1 MTIIVRR
8 IEGLFQNNCFAEA
21 TGFANQ
27 ADPVAFCAV
36 INFFAQASTFHDYLA
51 SKQNVITED
60 DNYRLS
66 GNELKALYPRL
77 NGTVTANAWV
87 YHTQPLKTIEFK
99 YNSSGLRVQ
108 KKVTANGKTEVTNC
122 PFVNDVRPK
131 KRKNRTLE
139 YLTQGGACPELRQIF
154 WSRESSRWRA
164 FGDFQPRTDMGMSLL
179 RRRYL
184 FI

>member
-1 MTIIVRR
+1 MKRYLPGGRGQPTVIVPAA
-8 IEGLFQNNCFAEA
+8 IPLS
-21 TGFANQ
+21 
-27 ADPVAFCAV
+27 
-36 INFFAQASTFHDYLA
+36 ILA
-51 SKQNVITED
+51 
-60 DNYRLS
+60 
-66 GNELKALYPRL
+66 ALIPPRL
-77 NGTVTANAWV
+77 CQSVR
-87 YHTQPLKTIEFK
+87 
-99 YNSSGLRVQ
+99 LRFQQVIQ
-108 KKVTANGKTEVTNC
+108 RFFHAPAYKFPDFC

-131 KRKNRTLE
+131 KRKKRTLE